1 MITKGL
7 KYLLTFSL
15 VYTFVLSSPALADPK
30 RDLPRPS
37 IEASE
42 SLIINWQVFNLTA
55 NQVQR
60 MRLLNI
66 EFQRTSINL
75 KASIDLKQIEI
86 EKLLISPVS
95 DSDKIRALLREKIE
109 LESNLKMKA
118 LDNFLAKKSLLTTE
132 QLAKFPKAVNLR

>member
-1 MITKGL
+1 MITKGIR
-7 KYLLTFSL
+7 YLFILSL
-15 VYTFVLSSPALADPK
+15 VYIFALSSPVFADPK

-66 EFQRTSINL
+66 DFQRTSISV
-75 KASIDLKQIEI
+75 KATIDLKQIEI

-95 DSDKIRALLREKIE
+95 DPDKIRALLRDKIE

-132 QLAKFPKAVNLR
+132 QLAKFPRAVNLR